1 MPSTA
6 EAEPLSDD
14 AGIRS
19 RRRKRIFSLGGFRF
33 RLSSTRVI
41 DILLHGLSWL
51 LETLVYIIGPLL
63 ILLALA
69 IIGVLT
75 FSYFTILLPM
85 LEQKY
90 ELSPFK
96 HLLLA
101 LHTSFVIFVVGN
113 ILFNYYW
120 CLVTKHTGPK
130 YDQLVRVLAQRTGL
144 LYPETPAQ
152 MQQYRQDYED
162 RIYLRMQRRMAR
174 SATAG
179 RVTDGGGGGS
189 SNVVQRHATAAS
201 SVKAESGSTQQKKE
215 SIRAWMIMGP
225 FEWGY
230 CRETNQPK
238 PPRSHYDHVSRKL
251 VLNLDHYCPW
261 MFNASKSSSKLL
273 HVAVW
278 VCSALTNI

>member
-1 MPSTA
+1 
-6 EAEPLSDD
+6 
-14 AGIRS
+14 
-19 RRRKRIFSLGGFRF
+19 
-33 RLSSTRVI
+33 
-41 DILLHGLSWL
+41 
-51 LETLVYIIGPLL
+51 
-63 ILLALA
+63 
-69 IIGVLT
+69 
-75 FSYFTILLPM
+75 M

-120 CLVTKHTGPK
+120 CVVTNHTGPN
-130 YDQLVRVLAQRTGL
+130 YDQVVRGLAQKTGL
-144 LYPETPAQ
+144 LYPETQAQ

-174 SATAG
+174 SETAG
-179 RVTDGGGGGS
+179 RVTDDGS
-189 SNVVQRHATAAS
+189 SSVVQRHATTAS
-201 SVKAESGSTQQKKE
+201 SVKAENGNTQQKKE

-238 PPRSHYDHVSRKL
+238 PPRSHFDHVSRKL

-261 MFNASKSSSKLL
+261 MFNASKSKLEAPCYCVYVPRSQDISWIFQLSLLCYVPCFHLCRHGVWSVYFLGAFSSDWIRRVQKT
-273 HVAVW
+273 V
-278 VCSALTNI
+278 